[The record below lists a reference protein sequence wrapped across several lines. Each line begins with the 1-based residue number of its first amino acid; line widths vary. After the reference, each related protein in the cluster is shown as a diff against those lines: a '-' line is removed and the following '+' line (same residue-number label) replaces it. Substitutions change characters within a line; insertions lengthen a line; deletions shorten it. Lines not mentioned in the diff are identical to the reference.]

1 MNLLQQAFEAFDRYN
16 AQDPNQEVMEGKSYP
31 KEVLYGQRMTERLNQ
46 YAPDAPQHVQLAAR
60 CQHIGRWEIARKSFP
75 MDRKGY
81 LQWRTAEK
89 LHQSSIAE
97 SILHELRFDLPTIE
111 KVKNL
116 LMKKE
121 LSTNADTQLL
131 EDVICLVFI
140 EHYLEEFA
148 SQHEDEKVVDILFKT
163 MRKMTPRG
171 LTEAGKID
179 VSDKLKGLI
188 GEAAGKL

>member
-60 CQHIGRWEIARKSFP
+60 CQHI
-75 MDRKGY
+75 DRKGY

>member
-163 MRKMTPRG
+163 MKKMTPRG